1 MLDLTLMLYVENNIT
16 QVYILLNNDK
26 KKEKLTIAF
35 TNEKCRS
42 PSMVHECTSDVN
54 FDLNTPG
61 SYKFKLF

>member
-1 MLDLTLMLYVENNIT
+1 MT
-16 QVYILLNNDK
+16 

-35 TNEKCRS
+35 TNEKFRS